1 MEISAKI
8 INGGR
13 LSREEAESLPSKY
26 ALDELCAAAD
36 EVRTHFL
43 GRYVDT
49 CSIMNARSGRCSEN
63 CKWCAQSA
71 HYSTGCGVYDYV
83 SADDALEHAEFF
95 KKRGVRR
102 FSLVTSGRSVS
113 DADLQKLCDAFE
125 KMRDTG
131 GIELCGSFGL
141 LTKPQFE
148 RLAAAGMTR
157 FHCNLETAP
166 SYFPKLCTTHTI
178 EDKIASIG
186 AARSAG
192 LSICSGG
199 IIGMGESFAQR
210 VELAD
215 TLAKLD
221 VDSIPMNILQPIK
234 GTPLENTPPL
244 PTDEILL
251 AFAVFKLM
259 NPRAHIRFA
268 GGRAAIRGV
277 QERALRSGVS
287 AILMGDM
294 LTTVGSSLD
303 SDFKMLDRLGYEY

>member
-1 MEISAKI
+1 MELSAKI

-13 LSREEAESLPSKY
+13 LSREEAESLPAKY
-26 ALDELCAAAD
+26 ALGELCAAAD

-83 SADDALEHAEFF
+83 SADAALEHAEFF

-125 KMRDTG
+125 KMRDMG

-178 EDKIASIG
+178 EDKIASIV

-251 AFAVFKLM
+251 AFAVFRLM

-268 GGRAAIRGV
+268 GGRAAIRDV
-277 QERALRSGVS
+277 QERALHSGVS

>member
-1 MEISAKI
+1 
-8 INGGR
+8 
-13 LSREEAESLPSKY
+13 
-26 ALDELCAAAD
+26 
-36 EVRTHFL
+36 
-43 GRYVDT
+43 
-49 CSIMNARSGRCSEN
+49 MNARSGRCSEN

-125 KMRDTG
+125 KMRDMG

-251 AFAVFKLM
+251 AFAVFRLT